1 MTTNGGESPKNGDT
15 WLTVNEAAKLSGYN
29 PEHITRLI
37 REKKITARKLSVIW
51 LVDRK
56 SLSAYL
62 KKAQA
67 MGEKRGRKPEK

>member
-1 MTTNGGESPKNGDT
+1 MPIDDT
-15 WLTVNEAAKLSGYN
+15 WLTVQEAAKESGYH

-56 SLSAYL
+56 SLSDYQ
-62 KKAQA
+62 KKTEV
-67 MGEKRGRKPEK
+67 MGEKRGRKPEN

>member
-1 MTTNGGESPKNGDT
+1 MPINDN
-15 WLTVNEAAKLSGYN
+15 WLTVQEAAKESGYH

-56 SLSAYL
+56 SLLVYL

-67 MGEKRGRKPEK
+67 MGGKRGRKSENSRE